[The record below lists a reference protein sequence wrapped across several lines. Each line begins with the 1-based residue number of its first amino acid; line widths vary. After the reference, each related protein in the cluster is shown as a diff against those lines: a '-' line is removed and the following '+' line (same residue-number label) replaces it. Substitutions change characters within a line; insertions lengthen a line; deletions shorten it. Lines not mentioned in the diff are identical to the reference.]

1 MMALDVGK
9 PWMHVTTRR
18 AVLAGLLAAP
28 AVLSRPAWAAD
39 AVKVAVGQRGAWDT
53 SPCAFGERLG
63 FFREAGMTLEL
74 LYTGGGTETL
84 QAVTSGG
91 VDCGVGAGM
100 LAILGVAARNGP
112 VRILSSNFRGASDTF
127 WYAKADSGI
136 RSFKDAGGH
145 TVAYSTTGSSS
156 NLVSTRLLQLAGV
169 TTARGVPTGDP
180 VTTLTQVMSGQVDI
194 GYSLPPIAFP
204 DIEAGRLVSLGSGAA
219 VPEFRD
225 QTVRCLV
232 ATPGFVGERREVA
245 ARFLQAYHRTIE
257 WMYANDEVLDWFAE
271 GAGATRPQAERA
283 RAEFYPRE
291 ALRLG
296 LPGNLALS
304 EQQTIELKRMAR
316 PLTDEQRARLLQV
329 PWTPPA

>member
-1 MMALDVGK
+1 M
-9 PWMHVTTRR
+9 RR
-18 AVLAGLLAAP
+18 RILLAGLLAAP
-28 AVLSRPAWAAD
+28 AVLSRPARAAD

-53 SPCAFGERLG
+53 SPCAFGDRLG
-63 FFREAGMTLEL
+63 YFRDAGLALEL

-100 LAILGVAARNGP
+100 LAILGAAARNGP

-127 WYAKADSGI
+127 WYAKAESGI

-145 TVAYSTTGSSS
+145 SVAYSTTGSSS

-169 TTARGVPTGDP
+169 ASARGVPTGDP

-194 GYSLPPIAFP
+194 GYSLPPIGFS
-204 DIEAGRLVSLGSGAA
+204 DIEAGRLVFVGSGRD
-219 VPEFRD
+219 VPEFGD

-232 ATPGFVGERREVA
+232 ATPDFVGPRREVA

-257 WMYANDEVLDWFAE
+257 WMYAEPQALDWFAE
-271 GAGATRPQAERA
+271 GANATPAQAQQA
-283 RAEFYPRE
+283 RRDFYPR
-291 ALRLG
+291 AAMQLG
-296 LPGNLALS
+296 PPGNLALS
-304 EQQTIELKRMAR
+304 EQQTIELKRMPR
-316 PLTDEQRARLLQV
+316 PLTEEQRARLIQV

>member
-1 MMALDVGK
+1 M
-9 PWMHVTTRR
+9 RR
-18 AVLAGLLAAP
+18 RVLLGGLLAAP
-28 AVLSRPAWAAD
+28 ALLSRPAWAAD

-53 SPCAFGERLG
+53 SPCAFGDRLG
-63 FFREAGMTLEL
+63 FFRDAGMALEL

-100 LAILGVAARNGP
+100 LAILGAAARNGP

-127 WYAKADSGI
+127 WYAKAESGI
-136 RSFKDAGGH
+136 RSFKDAGGR

-156 NLVSTRLLQLAGV
+156 NLVSTRLLQGAGV

-194 GYSLPPIAFP
+194 GYSLPPIGFP
-204 DIEAGRLVSLGSGAA
+204 DIEAGRLVFVGSGRD

-245 ARFLQAYHRTIE
+245 SRFLQAYHRIIG
-257 WMYANDEVLDWFAE
+257 WMYADDQALDWFAE
-271 GAGATRPQAERA
+271 GAGATRAQAARA
-283 RAEFYPRE
+283 RTEFYPQD

-316 PLTDEQRARLLQV
+316 PLSDEQRAKLIQM

>member
-1 MMALDVGK
+1 MK
-9 PWMHVTTRR
+9 RR
-18 AVLAGLLAAP
+18 VVLAGLLAAP

-63 FFREAGMTLEL
+63 FFRDADMALEL

-84 QAVTSGG
+84 QAVMSGG

-100 LAILGVAARNGP
+100 LAILGAAARNGP

-127 WYAKADSGI
+127 WYAKAGSGI
-136 RSFKDAGGH
+136 RSFKDAGGRS
-145 TVAYSTTGSSS
+145 VAYSTTGSSS
-156 NLVSTRLLQLAGV
+156 NLVSTRLLQQAGV

-194 GYSLPPIAFP
+194 GYSLPPIGFP
-204 DIEAGRLVSLGSGAA
+204 DLEAGRLVFVGSGRD

-232 ATPGFVGERREVA
+232 ATPGFVGDRRAVA
-245 ARFLQAYHRTIE
+245 ARFLQAYHRTIG
-257 WMYANDEVLDWFAE
+257 WMYADAQALDWFAE
-271 GAGATRPQAERA
+271 GANATRAQAERA
-283 RAEFYPRE
+283 RAEFYPAE
-291 ALRLG
+291 AMRLG

-304 EQQTIELKRMAR
+304 EQQTIELKRMPR
-316 PLTDEQRARLLQV
+316 PLTDEQRARLIQV